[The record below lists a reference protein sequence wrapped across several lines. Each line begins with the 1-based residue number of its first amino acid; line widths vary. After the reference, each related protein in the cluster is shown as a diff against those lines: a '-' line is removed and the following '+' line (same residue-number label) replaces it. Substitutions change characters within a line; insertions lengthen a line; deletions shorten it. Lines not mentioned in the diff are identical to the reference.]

1 MTKPI
6 RSLADALIRP
16 LLLGCSLAFLLGT
29 ALSVYIVQIEYDELL
44 DLSLRAKAELLLPLM
59 AAEYEQNPQAITDH
73 LGRIEGT
80 GLDVEEKAS
89 FWLVDAQNR
98 TIVQSTYMPTG
109 LNNDAGRASGFAE
122 HATHRYFTTPPNAD
136 GVRLVIAEPLIERN
150 EAVMDSLFG
159 IALSM
164 AILVIIAFVVIRL
177 AIRYLQRTI
186 SSLSDT
192 IRQKNEFDLAPID
205 PSLSFSEMYPAVET
219 INDLMSRLGKAV
231 ESERNFA
238 TNAAHE
244 LRTPLAVSLA
254 HTQRLKAATSDPDV
268 IKRTVEVETGLK
280 KLIHLVERLLQ
291 FSRAQSGLGTSEE
304 LTDVSVVTTLMFN
317 EAARRSDAQDRIAI
331 HPPITPFFSSI
342 DPDALAIILSNLID
356 NALKHS
362 QPNTMVELDGRTE
375 GEISISNDCE
385 PLSESDQAKIQE
397 RYLRQSARNVG
408 FGVGMAIVKTLC
420 EQSGSKLTI
429 ESPRP
434 GSRRG
439 ITVKLQFPEAAGLD
453 T

>member
-1 MTKPI
+1 
-6 RSLADALIRP
+6 
-16 LLLGCSLAFLLGT
+16 
-29 ALSVYIVQIEYDELL
+29 
-44 DLSLRAKAELLLPLM
+44 
-59 AAEYEQNPQAITDH
+59 
-73 LGRIEGT
+73 
-80 GLDVEEKAS
+80 
-89 FWLVDAQNR
+89 
-98 TIVQSTYMPTG
+98 
-109 LNNDAGRASGFAE
+109 
-122 HATHRYFTTPPNAD
+122 
-136 GVRLVIAEPLIERN
+136 
-150 EAVMDSLFG
+150 
-159 IALSM
+159 
-164 AILVIIAFVVIRL
+164 
-177 AIRYLQRTI
+177 
-186 SSLSDT
+186 
-192 IRQKNEFDLAPID
+192 
-205 PSLSFSEMYPAVET
+205 
-219 INDLMSRLGKAV
+219 
-231 ESERNFA
+231 
-238 TNAAHE
+238 
-244 LRTPLAVSLA
+244 
-254 HTQRLKAATSDPDV
+254 DPDV

-362 QPNTMVELDGRTE
+362 QPNTMVELDGRAE

-385 PLSESDQAKIQE
+385 PLSECDQAKIQE
-397 RYLRQSARNVG
+397 RYLRQSTRNDG

-429 ESPRP
+429 ESPRS

-439 ITVKLQFPEAAGLD
+439 ITVKLQFPEATVFA